1 MKTYLVTYP
10 IAGHATFEVEA
21 ENETQAKELA
31 EQKDMTEGDVEVSWD
46 AIGKFNEG
54 NVCYCPTPWETEIE
68 EIN

>member
-21 ENETQAKELA
+21 ENEIEAKKLA
-31 EQKDMTEGDVEVSWD
+31 EAKDLTSEDVEMTWESLEQ
-46 AIGKFNEG
+46 FNCG

-68 EIN
+68 EI